1 MDKVN
6 IPYRYQG
13 HRVKVKVTKV
23 ISVFWLIFHH
33 FWNLSYSF
41 DWRAIKAHRNVL
53 WVNTQRSH
61 AAEFLIFA
69 HKVKSRAFK
78 VKP

>member
-6 IPYRYQG
+6 MPYQYQG

-33 FWNLSYSF
+33 FWNLSYTLQT
-41 DWRAIKAHRNVL
+41 DINKVLVKVTGKALHVMCC
-53 WVNTQRSH
+53 
-61 AAEFLIFA
+61 
-69 HKVKSRAFK
+69 
-78 VKP
+78 